1 MIDKLYQ
8 EVTSFDN
15 VNKAYHA
22 VSLGR
27 SIEIDYLRF
36 DLDKEEIITDIIKDL
51 REYTYTPSPTVLK
64 IIHEP
69 KTREISIPAYR
80 DRVVHNAL
88 VQVTLP
94 YFTDYFHRSSFAC
107 LTGRGPLVA
116 AKYYQ
121 GCIRSA
127 LGRWGEDFYIVS
139 LDFRKY
145 FASID
150 REVLKTALRRIF
162 SPTYNRDILW
172 LFSAII
178 DGYER
183 SGLPLGFLTSQQEA
197 NLVATPLDYY
207 VTDTLGYPLYLR
219 YMDDERVLVHTRA
232 EAKELLYKLDSFCW
246 EKLHLAL
253 SPEKTLVRPW
263 RGADTM
269 CGYIIHP
276 HYLERKPST
285 IKRGV
290 RRILKK
296 ERDYLA
302 GKITL
307 SELRDSA
314 LALNALYKDTC
325 ETSHPEADRVLRS
338 YPR

>member
-1 MIDKLYQ
+1 M
-8 EVTSFDN
+8 
-15 VNKAYHA
+15 
-22 VSLGR
+22 SLGK
-27 SIEIDYLRF
+27 SSTEEFLLM
-36 DLDKEEIITDIIKDL
+36 DLYREEVVKYVQRVLTDH
-51 REYTYTPSPTVLK
+51 TYVPRQTRYFK
-64 IIHEP
+64 IHEP
-69 KTREISIPAYR
+69 KEREIAEPHNI
-80 DRVVHNAL
+80 DKIVHHAL
-88 VQVTLP
+88 IQVTLP
-94 YFTDYFHRSSFAC
+94 YFLDYFHRSTFAC
-107 LTGRGPLVA
+107 LTGCGPLVA

-121 GCIRSA
+121 SCIRSA
-127 LGRWGEDFYIVS
+127 LGRWGEEFYIVS

-150 REVLKTALRRIF
+150 REVLKASLRRIF

-172 LFSAII
+172 LFSVII

-290 RRILKK
+290 RRIQKK
-296 ERDYLA
+296 ERDYLR
-302 GKITL
+302 GEITL